1 MSIRTEKR
9 KTRNGFTLVE
19 LLVVISIIALLVAI
33 LLPALNKARE
43 QAKFAVCKTNL
54 RQIGVSL
61 WMYAN
66 DYNDRLVP
74 GDMWDGATLQYEG
87 PRCLGYLLTGDV
99 HGRSLNGAIP
109 QPTSPTHSFY
119 CPADKYDWYT
129 TQPGFENADAPH
141 TFQHRWGNPT
151 LGVRISYQFRDS
163 LDGGVTLAAYG
174 GNWLQGRFKGVS
186 SIGQVAKHAIVSDF
200 FNAATANIHKGEY
213 SILMGDGSVQVI
225 SDTSYN
231 TTAPAGTFTNPMEV
245 GLSDWLINNFQT
257 GGLLGPPGSTQAFES
272 DYFIFDA
279 MDYIFG
285 NPMFRPI
292 AKWDNG
298 TLPPIPWR

>member
-1 MSIRTEKR
+1 M
-9 KTRNGFTLVE
+9 
-19 LLVVISIIALLVAI
+19 VISIIALLVAI

-119 CPADKYDWYT
+119 CPSDIRFAS
-129 TQPGFENADAPH
+129 G
-141 TFQHRWGNPT
+141 
-151 LGVRISYQFRDS
+151 LRI
-163 LDGGVTLAAYG
+163 
-174 GNWLQGRFKGVS
+174 
-186 SIGQVAKHAIVSDF
+186 
-200 FNAATANIHKGEY
+200 
-213 SILMGDGSVQVI
+213 
-225 SDTSYN
+225 
-231 TTAPAGTFTNPMEV
+231 
-245 GLSDWLINNFQT
+245 
-257 GGLLGPPGSTQAFES
+257 
-272 DYFIFDA
+272 
-279 MDYIFG
+279 
-285 NPMFRPI
+285 
-292 AKWDNG
+292 
-298 TLPPIPWR
+298 